1 MQRSFESKFPLE
13 DNLKED
19 TKVKK
24 ILIVLAIIMFL
35 PAGALAY
42 PVTILDSKVDAI
54 GGSTWETFSITVDTN
69 PAIPM
74 TFVIQTNYPKSGY
87 QILGSGLPAG
97 PWGGTQ
103 TWDTKVADLLLDR
116 SGNGVGWDYA
126 IPLAN
131 HDSVVAGQVYQIT
144 SLRTSNFFVPL
155 LGSFDFNESVPV
167 RIPSGTPVLGSGK
180 WAWKKNPVGS
190 DATYRIVYSDANWT
204 WDVFGQDALRI
215 GWATAT
221 CGNDFIEG
229 VVPPAPAPVPEP
241 ATMLLLGSGLIGI
254 AGFGRKK
261 LFKK

>member
-1 MQRSFESKFPLE
+1 M
-13 DNLKED
+13 ED

-24 ILIVLAIIMFL
+24 ILIVLAIVMFL
-35 PAGALAY
+35 PAAALAV
-42 PVTILDSKVDAI
+42 PVTILDDKGDAK
-54 GGSTWETFSITVDTN
+54 GGSAWETFSITVDTN
-69 PAIPM
+69 PASPM

-126 IPLAN
+126 IPLVA
-131 HDSVVAGQVYQIT
+131 HDRLVAGQVYNIT
-144 SLRTSNFFVPL
+144 SLQTSNFFVPS

-167 RIPSGTPVLGSGK
+167 RITAGTPVFGAGT
-180 WAWKKNPVGS
+180 WEWKTNPVGS
-190 DATYRIVYSDANWT
+190 DAKYSIVYSDANWT
-204 WDVFGQDALRI
+204 WDVFGQEALTI

-221 CGNDFIEG
+221 CGNDIIVG
-229 VVPPAPAPVPEP
+229 KVPPAPVPEP

-261 LFKK
+261 LSKK